1 MFARLV
7 HITLFEARRIK
18 KVGYLMVRRSLYC
31 VLIAVV
37 FLLFAGC
44 AHREIDTSP
53 VLKAEEGYID
63 LSKLHDDRIIR
74 LNGEWEF
81 YWERKGALL
90 DNKQYIEVP
99 SNWKSALGL
108 PGHGYATY
116 RLVIEGLKEESR
128 YGLTIPA
135 VSNAYQLFIDG
146 NLAAE
151 VGAVGTDKDSTV
163 PDYQPQ
169 EVYFS
174 PNDTSTEVTMVLAN
188 YHYRSGGIW
197 ESITIGTAEQIL
209 DRTYKKQA
217 FEFIIFGCLLLAGLY
232 HSVLYIQRR
241 KNVSALLFSLVC
253 FIICIRIIVTEE
265 MAILDFFPSFPWSL
279 IIKLEYLTFYTSVP
293 LFCWVLYSLFPNL
306 FSKRYFKVFTFISAV
321 MSLFVLVTTTNI
333 FTHSTVIYQVLTI
346 ITILY
351 VSIKLV
357 KALIDKQEGALIV
370 NICAAILSITVI
382 NDILSVNSVIQSYR
396 LSSLGLAVF
405 IFSQAYIIAKRSTK
419 AFNEMERMTT
429 ELALLNLTLE
439 EKVKERTVSLENSR
453 DQLQKVNEKLKNL
466 SYRDQLTQIPNRR
479 YFDEKYHEAWDAAL
493 MNKSP
498 IAVMYLDIDYFKLYN
513 DTYGHEAGDECL
525 KLVAQ
530 SIEEIIQ
537 SCDGFVARMGGE
549 EFIAVLLNQSP
560 ESIYQLAEKCRT
572 MIEGLNIPHENSK
585 VSNRVTL
592 SIGAAMSVANAK
604 GKAAD
609 LISEAD
615 ECLYEAKEN
624 GRNSIYIKNAA
635 GTVSTPSA

>member
-1 MFARLV
+1 MVSRL
-7 HITLFEARRIK
+7 FF
-18 KVGYLMVRRSLYC
+18 C
-31 VLIAVV
+31 VLIAVI

-44 AHREIDTSP
+44 VHREIDTSP

-63 LSKLHDDRIIR
+63 LSSLQDDRIIR

-116 RLVIEGLKEESR
+116 RLVIEGLKEDSR

-151 VGAVGTDKDSTV
+151 VGAVGIDKDSTV

-174 PNDTSTEVTMVLAN
+174 PNDTSAEVTMVLAN
-188 YHYRSGGIW
+188 YHYRTGGIW
-197 ESITIGTAEQIL
+197 ESITIGTAEQII

-217 FEFIIFGCLLLAGLY
+217 FEFIIFGCLLMAGLY

-241 KNVSALLFSLVC
+241 KNISALLFSIVC
-253 FIICIRIIVTEE
+253 FIVCIRIIVTEE

-293 LFCWVLYSLFPNL
+293 LFCWVLYTLFPNL
-306 FSKRYFKVFTFISAV
+306 FSKRYFKVFTIISAV

-346 ITILY
+346 VTIFY

-370 NICAAILSITVI
+370 NICAAILSLTVI
-382 NDILSVNSVIQSYR
+382 NDILSMNSVIQSYR

-405 IFSQAYIIAKRSTK
+405 IFSQAYIIANRSTK

-453 DQLQKVNEKLKNL
+453 DQLQKVNDKLKNL
-466 SYRDQLTQIPNRR
+466 SYMDQLTQIPNRR
-479 YFDEKYHEAWDAAL
+479 YFDEKYHEAWDTAL
-493 MNKSP
+493 HNESA

-549 EFIAVLLNQSP
+549 EFIAVLLNQSS
-560 ESIYQLAEKCRT
+560 ESIYQLAEKCRI

-592 SIGAAMSVANAK
+592 SIGAAMSVPNSK
-604 GKAAD
+604 GKAAN

-635 GTVSTPSA
+635 GTVSAPSA

>member
-1 MFARLV
+1 M
-7 HITLFEARRIK
+7 
-18 KVGYLMVRRSLYC
+18 RRSLYC